1 MRATPAGRAWDPYP
15 YFLLNLF
22 LWVHALET
30 RERGCPDQHLK
41 SSGIG
46 SGDGGFY
53 GKEGRL
59 PASGPAPGGNF
70 RSGPALALSMKAIVY
85 RATGDPSVLELVD
98 REIRYPGRGEVRVRI
113 MVSAVNPTDWKSR
126 RGAKPGEPLP
136 FEEVVPNQ
144 DGAGVVDAVGPG
156 VEHLHVDDRVW
167 LALAAYQR
175 ADGGTA
181 QEFAVLPAERVF
193 PLPENAGFD
202 VGASLGVPAITA
214 HRALTIAEDGPRRL
228 HPGALDGKVVL
239 VAGGAGA
246 VGHAAIQLA
255 KWAGA
260 VVITTVSGPVK
271 AALATAAG
279 ANHVVNYR
287 ETHAAAEIRRIAPTG
302 IDQIVEVAPAP
313 NAELDLAVI
322 RNRGSVA
329 VYANNG
335 GDQVSLDVRRHFSLN
350 VRYQFVLLYTV
361 GMAAVQAAAEDINAA
376 IADGALPVGEAAG
389 LPLHRF
395 DLADTAAAH
404 AAVEGSIVGKVL
416 IDVSAG

>member
-1 MRATPAGRAWDPYP
+1 
-15 YFLLNLF
+15 
-22 LWVHALET
+22 
-30 RERGCPDQHLK
+30 
-41 SSGIG
+41 
-46 SGDGGFY
+46 
-53 GKEGRL
+53 
-59 PASGPAPGGNF
+59 
-70 RSGPALALSMKAIVY
+70 MKAIVY

-98 REIRYPGRGEVRVRI
+98 REIRDPGRGEVRVRI

-126 RGAKPGEPLP
+126 RGARPGEPLP
-136 FEEVVPNQ
+136 FAEVVPNQ
-144 DGAGVVDAVGPG
+144 DGAGMVDAVGPG
-156 VEHLHVDDRVW
+156 VEYLHVGDRVW
-167 LALAAYQR
+167 VALAAYQR

-202 VGASLGVPAITA
+202 LGASLGVPAITA

-228 HPGALDGKVVL
+228 RPGALDGKVVL

-260 VVITTVSGPVK
+260 VVITTVSGPAK

-279 ANHVVNYR
+279 ADHVINYR
-287 ETHAAAEIRRIAPTG
+287 ETHAAAEIRRIAPEG
-302 IDQIVEVAPAP
+302 VDQIVEVAPAQ

-322 RNRGSVA
+322 RNRGSIA

-335 GDQVSLDVRRHFSLN
+335 GDQVTLDVRRHFSLN

-361 GMAAVQAAAEDINAA
+361 GLAAVHDAAEDINAA
-376 IADGALPVGEAAG
+376 IADGAIPVGEAAG

-395 DLADTAAAH
+395 DLADTSAAH
-404 AAVEGSIVGKVL
+404 AAVEESIIGKVL